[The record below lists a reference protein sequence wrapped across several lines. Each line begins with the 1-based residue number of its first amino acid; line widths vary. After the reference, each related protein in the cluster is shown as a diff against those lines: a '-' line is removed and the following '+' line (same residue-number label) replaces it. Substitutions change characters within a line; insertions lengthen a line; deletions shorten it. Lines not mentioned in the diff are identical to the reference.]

1 MRSNEIASHKLHYT
15 KYYYKKQVVTIQDF
29 VLHSHKQGRIMVS
42 LHVIDVKSFMNHLL
56 IQNVFDNFLLSELE
70 IITYNQFK
78 INGNLNKGWYDEE
91 EKEALEDR
99 QYSTWSDIKPIAF
112 SLMKGKKV
120 PAMFKIVLILSP
132 ANTRKIIEK
141 SLPNFDL
148 SQIGSLFLNIRYENG
163 SLHLITGVSMKVFTM
178 DKTVEQEWDSN
189 MKRFLKH
196 FEIVF
201 EEE

>member
-1 MRSNEIASHKLHYT
+1 MI
-15 KYYYKKQVVTIQDF
+15 
-29 VLHSHKQGRIMVS
+29 S
-42 LHVIDVKSFMNHLL
+42 LHVVDVKSFMNHLL

-70 IITYNQFK
+70 ITTYNQFK
-78 INGNLNKGWYDEE
+78 INGKLNTGWYDEV
-91 EKEALEDR
+91 EKEALEGR
-99 QYSTWSDIKPIAF
+99 QYSNWSEIKPIAF
-112 SLMKGKKV
+112 SLMKGTKV
-120 PAMFKIVLILSP
+120 PAMFKIVLILSS
-132 ANTRKIIEK
+132 ANTKKIIEK

-196 FEIVF
+196 FEIVY

>member
-1 MRSNEIASHKLHYT
+1 MI
-15 KYYYKKQVVTIQDF
+15 
-29 VLHSHKQGRIMVS
+29 S
-42 LHVIDVKSFMNHLL
+42 LHVVDVKSFMNHLL

-70 IITYNQFK
+70 ITTYNQFR
-78 INGNLNKGWYDEE
+78 INGKLNTGWYDEE

-99 QYSTWSDIKPIAF
+99 QYSTWSEIRPIAF

-120 PAMFKIVLILSP
+120 PAMFKIILILSST
-132 ANTRKIIEK
+132 NTKKIIEK
-141 SLPNFDL
+141 ALPNFDL

-196 FEIVF
+196 YEILF
-201 EEE
+201 EEV